1 MKENTKN
8 RLDKH
13 EKLAIISYI
22 VLAITYVCMTVITKN
37 SAYIICSILWIQLA
51 LFEYLNMKILKL
63 KDRLINYQ
71 DKIILELMKNLNEVE
86 TNETDN

>member
-13 EKLAIISYI
+13 EILSIIAYI
-22 VLAITYVCMTVITKN
+22 VLAITYVCMTVVTKN
-37 SAYIICSILWIQLA
+37 FAYIISSILWIQLA

-63 KDRLINYQ
+63 KDRIINYQ
-71 DKIILELMKNLNEVE
+71 DKIILELTKKLNEVE